1 MQIKPHSLILFQ
13 GDSVTDCDRKF
24 ESMIDLGK
32 GYPNM
37 IAGAL
42 WAKQPDDGL
51 KFINRGI
58 SGNRTKDLYM
68 RWVGDC
74 INLQPDY
81 VSILIGINDVWR
93 EFDSNDATPIEDFET
108 NLRNVLDLTKR
119 ETDAKIIMMEPFVL
133 PYPLDRIKWLDTLAK
148 RRELIKNLSKE
159 YGATFVPLYDKLH
172 EIGKKIGY
180 TYLAQDGVHPTPFGH
195 AVIAKQWMDIVLN
208 D

>member
-1 MQIKPHSLILFQ
+1 MQIKPRSLILFQ

-93 EFDSNDATPIEDFET
+93 EFDSNDATPIEAFET

-133 PYPLDRIKWLDTLAK
+133 PYPMEMCR
-148 RRELIKNLSKE
+148 
-159 YGATFVPLYDKLH
+159 LYL
-172 EIGKKIGY
+172 
-180 TYLAQDGVHPTPFGH
+180 FG
-195 AVIAKQWMDIVLN
+195 IVLAVLKYFQLV
-208 D
+208 